1 MTPTSNPSTTTVRR
15 SHTTIDS
22 PIGPL
27 TLVADGG
34 TLCGLHMDGQRH
46 RPHDGSFGRRD
57 AGPFAEAVDQ
67 LDEYFAGRRTTFE
80 VDMAPAGTDFQQQVW
95 GTLRDIPYGATAS
108 YGQIASRVGRPRA
121 VRAVGLA
128 NGRNPIAI
136 MIPCHRVVGA
146 SGDLV
151 GYGGGLDRKRQL
163 LELERRCVP
172 AG

>member
-1 MTPTSNPSTTTVRR
+1 MTPATTTVRR

-27 TLVADGG
+27 TLVAEGD
-34 TLCGLHMDGQRH
+34 TLCGLHMDRQRH
-46 RPHDGSFGRRD
+46 RPDDGSFGVCD
-57 AGPFAEAVDQ
+57 AGPFAEAVEQ
-67 LDEYFAGRRTTFE
+67 LDDYFAGRRTTFE
-80 VDMAPAGTDFQQQVW
+80 VEMTPAGTGFQQQVW
-95 GTLRDIPYGATAS
+95 GALCDIPYGATAS
-108 YGQIASRVGRPRA
+108 YGQIAARVGRPRA
-121 VRAVGLA
+121 MRAVGLA

-146 SGDLV
+146 SGGLV

-163 LELERRCVP
+163 LELERRFAP